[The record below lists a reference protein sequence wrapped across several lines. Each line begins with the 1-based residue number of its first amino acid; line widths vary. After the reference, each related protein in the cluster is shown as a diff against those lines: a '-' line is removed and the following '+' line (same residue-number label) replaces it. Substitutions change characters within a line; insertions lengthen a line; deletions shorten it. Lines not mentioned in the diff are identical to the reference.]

1 MNDTHPMEQGT
12 QDTLLD
18 RTVSA
23 MVEAMLE
30 ADSSATWISQMA
42 RLTLA
47 HLAAELIVLE
57 ELAGKPLTLQDAA
70 RFLCREAERQ

>member
-1 MNDTHPMEQGT
+1 MNETTT
-12 QDTLLD
+12 QDTLVD

-23 MVEAMLE
+23 MTEAMIE

-47 HLAAELIVLE
+47 HLAAELIVFE
-57 ELAGKPLTLQDAA
+57 QHAGRPLTLQDAA
-70 RFLCREAERQ
+70 RWLCQEAER

>member
-1 MNDTHPMEQGT
+1 MSIQETT
-12 QDTLLD
+12 QDTLVD
-18 RTVSA
+18 RTTSA

-30 ADSSATWISQMA
+30 ADCGATWISQMA

-57 ELAGKPLTLQDAA
+57 QQAGRPMSLIEATQW
-70 RFLCREAERQ
+70 LCREAER